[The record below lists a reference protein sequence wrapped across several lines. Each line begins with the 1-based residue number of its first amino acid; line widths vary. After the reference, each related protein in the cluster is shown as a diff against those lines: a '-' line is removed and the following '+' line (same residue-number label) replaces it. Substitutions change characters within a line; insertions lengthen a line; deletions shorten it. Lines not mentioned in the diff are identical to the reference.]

1 MKNHHYYVYM
11 LTNKANKV
19 LYIGV
24 TNNLERRMSE
34 HKQKLIK
41 GFTSKYNL
49 TKLVYYEYYTD
60 INDAIRREKQLKGWK
75 RVRKNNLINSVNQNW
90 NDLLE
95 TAEILR

>member
-1 MKNHHYYVYM
+1 M

-24 TNNLERRMSE
+24 TNDLERRISE

-60 INDAIRREKQLKGWK
+60 INDAIRREKQLKGWR
-75 RVRKNNLINSVNQNW
+75 RVRKNDLVDSVNQNW
-90 NDLLE
+90 NDLLK
-95 TAEILR
+95 TKEILR